1 LDPTEV
7 GGSLEQDMRDW
18 VEGWN
23 RWIDGITPFIP
34 MKFG

>member
-1 LDPTEV
+1 
-7 GGSLEQDMRDW
+7 MRDW